1 MWIKVK
7 TSNGNFQGLFWY
19 VRKSNKW
26 SFYQYKKLHIPTK
39 YFPPLSRDNFLEAF
53 CIIVHPSLTLAC
65 WSFWSLFHI
74 KFLFVWKSG
83 QKRWKS
89 RKVFEGRLF
98 LYRFVFSHILSI
110 LSTTPQHFS
119 RIYTALHFC
128 YLRLSMAIFQLSAH
142 QASFTHWNV
151 SVPNHFTLK
160 SGIHQCFLTWIF
172 FCNPWINWERPQ
184 AMCMNKWWRPD
195 GLWKL
200 KHTFLN
206 RILLLQSL
214 QLLIIVISFLVLI

>member
-1 MWIKVK
+1 MILL
-7 TSNGNFQGLFWY
+7 SIQ
-19 VRKSNKW
+19 
-26 SFYQYKKLHIPTK
+26 KLHIPTE
-39 YFPPLSRDNFLEAF
+39 YFPPFSRDNFLEVF

-83 QKRWKS
+83 QKPWKS

-128 YLRLSMAIFQLSAH
+128 YLRLSMAIFLAFCSSSLIH
-142 QASFTHWNV
+142 
-151 SVPNHFTLK
+151 TLK
-160 SGIHQCFLTWIF
+160 CF
-172 FCNPWINWERPQ
+172 C
-184 AMCMNKWWRPD
+184 A
-195 GLWKL
+195 
-200 KHTFLN
+200 
-206 RILLLQSL
+206 QSL
-214 QLLIIVISFLVLI
+214 HTKIWDSSMFSYLNFFVIHESIENGLRPCVWTNDEGLTASENSNTHF

>member
-1 MWIKVK
+1 MGI
-7 TSNGNFQGLFWY
+7 SRGFFWY

-53 CIIVHPSLTLAC
+53 CIIIHPSLTLAC

-151 SVPNHFTLK
+151 SVPNRFTLK

-172 FCNPWINWERPQ
+172 FVIHESIENGLRP
-184 AMCMNKWWRPD
+184 CVWTH
-195 GLWKL
+195 LWKL

>member
-1 MWIKVK
+1 MILLSIQKASYSYEV
-7 TSNGNFQGLFWY
+7 
-19 VRKSNKW
+19 
-26 SFYQYKKLHIPTK
+26 
-39 YFPPLSRDNFLEAF
+39 FPPFHFLEVF

-83 QKRWKS
+83 QKPWKS
-89 RKVFEGRLF
+89 RKVFEGRLV
-98 LYRFVFSHILSI
+98 LYCFVFSHILSI

-128 YLRLSMAIFQLSAH
+128 CLRLSVANFLAFCSSSLIH
-142 QASFTHWNV
+142 
-151 SVPNHFTLK
+151 TLK
-160 SGIHQCFLTWIF
+160 CFCAQSLHTKIWDSSMFSYLNF
-172 FCNPWINWERPQ
+172 FCNPWVNWERPQ

-200 KHTFLN
+200 KHAFLN
-206 RILLLQSL
+206 RVLLLQSL